1 MTSAPRAI
9 TVLGATGSV
18 GSSTLDII
26 ARHRDRFRL
35 EAVSANGDAE
45 GLARI
50 ARAFGARFA
59 AVADPRAGARLADLL
74 SGSGIGWGAGPQAVE
89 AAAARPADMVVAAIA
104 GAAGVAPVLAAIAQ
118 GTTVALANK
127 ESLVAAGD
135 MVMAAA
141 RAGGVT
147 ILPVDSE
154 HNAVFQALA
163 GSRMEDVET
172 IWITAS
178 GGPFRTWSAEAIAA
192 ARPADAL
199 KHPNYAMGAK
209 VTVDSASLMN
219 KGLELI
225 EAHHLFGIEP
235 TRLKALVHPQQI
247 VHGMVG
253 YRDGSVVAQLGS
265 ADMRV
270 PIAHCLGFPGRI
282 DGPARRLDLAALAS
296 LTFEEPDLVRF
307 PCLGLA
313 MAAMMAGGRAPTVL
327 NAANEV
333 AVEAFL
339 AGRIGFGAIPAIV
352 SDALDALGAGQAPA
366 TMEDLRFID
375 HAARDRAQSSLLR
388 SAAPA
393 S

>member
-1 MTSAPRAI
+1 VVSVRRLTI
-9 TVLGATGSV
+9 LGATGSV
-18 GSSTLDII
+18 GTSTMDIVG
-26 ARHRDRFRL
+26 RHRDRFAV
-35 EAVSANGDAE
+35 EAVTANGDAA

-50 ARAFGARFA
+50 ARDFGARFA
-59 AVADPRAGARLADLL
+59 AVADEAAYPALKEALA
-74 SGSGIGWGAGPQAVE
+74 GSGIEAAAGPAAVA
-89 AAAARPADMVVAAIA
+89 AAAARPADMVVAAIS
-104 GAAGVAPVLAAIAQ
+104 GAAGVEPVLAAIGQ

-127 ESLVAAGD
+127 ESLVAAGT
-135 MVMAAA
+135 MVMGAAT
-141 RAGGVT
+141 AGGVA

-172 IWITAS
+172 VWITAS
-178 GGPFRTWSAEAIAA
+178 GGPFRTWDAAAIAA
-192 ARPADAL
+192 ARPEDAL

-209 VTVDSASLMN
+209 VTVDSAGLMN

-225 EAHHLFGIEP
+225 EAHHLFSLPPE
-235 TRLKALVHPQQI
+235 RLKALIHPQQV

-253 YRDGSVVAQLGS
+253 YRDGSIVAQLGA

-270 PIAHCLGFPGRI
+270 PIAHCLGFPERI
-282 DGPARRLDLAALAS
+282 DGPSRRLDFAAIAT

-307 PCLGLA
+307 PALRLA
-313 MAAMMAGGRAPTVL
+313 IEAMTAGGRAPTVL

-339 AGRIGFGAIPAIV
+339 ARDIGFCDIAPLVEAVLAAEGVGP
-352 SDALDALGAGQAPA
+352 APA
-366 TMEDLRFID
+366 TLDDLWLID
-375 HAARDRAQSSLLR
+375 HAARQRARATMLNAR
-388 SAAPA
+388 AAA